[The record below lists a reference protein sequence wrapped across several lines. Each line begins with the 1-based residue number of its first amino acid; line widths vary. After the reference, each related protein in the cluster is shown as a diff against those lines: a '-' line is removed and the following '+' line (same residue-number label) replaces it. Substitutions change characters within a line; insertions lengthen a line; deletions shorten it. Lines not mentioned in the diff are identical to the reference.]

1 MSGKGIVALSLAVLL
16 SGCSQPPPEPDVI
29 RPVRAVRAGD
39 VSTLDGRW
47 FPGKAQATQEVNL
60 SFRVSGPLVEFP
72 VIVGDRVTQDQ
83 VLARIDPRDFQVE
96 LRNAEAQLA
105 EAKAVRDLRE
115 DEYAR
120 AQTAHQRGGISD
132 IELSRQLAERDRSR
146 ATVASNEAAV
156 EAAQD
161 ALEYTNLKAPFD
173 GIVVA
178 TFVENFEDVLAKQ
191 QIVRVLDDSRIEMII
206 DVPEQLI
213 SLAPYVEVVTCT
225 FDALPGLEVPAEI
238 KEIGTE
244 ASQTTRTYP
253 ITLIMDQ
260 PADAK
265 IFPGMTGQAR
275 GRARPPGADATE
287 GLEVPVSAVA
297 SADGRT
303 GHVWII
309 DDASGT
315 VSQRPITVVE
325 LTPAGIRVQ
334 GVEPGEWVA
343 TAGAHYL
350 TEGQQVR
357 ILSDEASEASEE
369 TPS

>member
-1 MSGKGIVALSLAVLL
+1 MSGKGIVAVLLTVLL
-16 SGCSQPPPEPDVI
+16 SGCSKPPPETVII
-29 RPVRAVRAGD
+29 RPVRAVKAGD
-39 VSTLDGRW
+39 VASLDGRW

-72 VIVGDRVTQDQ
+72 VNVGDVVTQGQ

-96 LRNAEAQLA
+96 LRNAQAQLG
-105 EAKAVRDLRE
+105 EAKAVQLLRE

-120 AQTAHQRGGISD
+120 AQTAHAKGGISD
-132 IELSRQLAERDRSR
+132 IELARQLAGRDRSR

-156 EAAQD
+156 EAAED
-161 ALEYTNLKAPFD
+161 NLEYTNLTTPFD

-178 TFVENFEDVLAKQ
+178 TYVENFEQVLGKQ
-191 QIVRVLDDSRIEMII
+191 QILRVLDDSRIEMIVDI
-206 DVPEQLI
+206 PEQLI
-213 SLAPYVEVVTCT
+213 SLAPYVEGIICT
-225 FDALPGLEVPAEI
+225 FDAFTGREVTAEI

-260 PADAK
+260 PQGFK
-265 IFPGMTGQAR
+265 ILPGMTGRAR
-275 GRARPPGADATE
+275 GRAKAPGADASE

-303 GHVWII
+303 GHVWVI
-309 DDASGT
+309 DEATGT
-315 VSQRPITVVE
+315 VARRPVTVVE
-325 LTPAGIRVQ
+325 MTAAGIRVQ

-343 TAGAHYL
+343 TAGVHYL
-350 TEGQQVR
+350 TEGQEVR
-357 ILSDEASEASEE
+357 ILTEEADQEA
-369 TPS
+369 PS